1 MVALIAALTFGS
13 GCAAEEEITEAAN
26 EVEAGLLQDQ
36 LDAVVEGGAR
46 GAILFVDDPNSDP
59 IELSAGVAGAQ
70 AEASMEEVTSSLE
83 EEEGLVAHGEET
95 CGEWD
100 GHDGSARWLL
110 QLARLMES
118 GRRVVLLVDSAG
130 SRRRTAGGSSGNRG
144 PRGIGS
150 MPLIQ
155 DVQSMIDIKK
165 EGSR

>member
-1 MVALIAALTFGS
+1 MRLKTRTTSMIALITALAFGF

-59 IELSAGVAGAQ
+59 IELSAGVFSAQ
-70 AEASMEEVTSSLE
+70 AEASMEEATSSLE
-83 EEEGLVAHGEET
+83 EDEGLLVQGEET

-100 GHDGSARWLL
+100 GHDASVHGYIS
-110 QLARLMES
+110 LARLMES

-130 SRRRTAGGSSGNRG
+130 PDGTVEPPEAQAAIVDLVKSALCR
-144 PRGIGS
+144 
-150 MPLIQ
+150 
-155 DVQSMIDIKK
+155 
-165 EGSR
+165 